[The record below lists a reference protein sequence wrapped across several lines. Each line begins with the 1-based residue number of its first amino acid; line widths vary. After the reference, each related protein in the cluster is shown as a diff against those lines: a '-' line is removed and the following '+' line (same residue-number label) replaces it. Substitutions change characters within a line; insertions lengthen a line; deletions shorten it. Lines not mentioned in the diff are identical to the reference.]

1 MKIKRLVS
9 LIALC
14 FALTIGAQAQ
24 VMVGAKV
31 GANINQFSQPG
42 SVFGFTGGVF
52 GKYRAMDFIG
62 VRAELL
68 YNQQGGARQDYSR
81 DYSQLGGSLN
91 NVYYT
96 NRFVNLHN
104 LEIPVLIELSHPSF
118 SDEIISPRLV
128 LGVGYGFNLGA
139 METHEKT
146 YFFNDGATEQ
156 IMISDEREN
165 VSANYKQ
172 HMWGF
177 IAGFAID
184 MQAGEHTCTFEVR
197 YRRAI
202 NQVNNFR
209 FGVPPQDGLPGT
221 IGQEGDLYPSTL
233 SINFGMTIFNF

>member
-14 FALTIGAQAQ
+14 FALSFGVNAQI
-24 VMVGAKV
+24 MIGAKV
-31 GANINQFSQPG
+31 GANINQFNQPG
-42 SVFGFTGGVF
+42 SVFGFNGGAF
-52 GKYRAMDFIG
+52 GKYQVMDFLG

-68 YNQQGGARQDYSR
+68 YNQQGGARQDYSQ
-81 DYSQLGGSLN
+81 DYTQLGGN
-91 NVYYT
+91 IDIVDYT

-104 LEIPVLIELSHPSF
+104 LEIPVLVELSHPSF
-118 SDEIISPRLV
+118 SDEAISPRLV
-128 LGVGYGFNLGA
+128 LGVGYGFNMGA

-146 YFFNDGATEQ
+146 YHFNNGPTQQ

-165 VSANYKQ
+165 VTDNYKQ

-184 MQAGEHTCTFEVR
+184 MKAGEHTCTLEVR
-197 YRRAI
+197 YRKAL
-202 NQVNNFR
+202 NQINNFR
-209 FGVPPQDGLPGT
+209 FGVPAQDGLPGT

-233 SINFGMTIFNF
+233 SINFGITIFNF